1 MFCEQNKA
9 WGNEDELWE
18 ELFDLNHQRVLEQ
31 NKQYFSQKKK
41 MIEETRKKENL
52 KLEDLIAQINSCVH
66 KVVGESG
73 DESEYIEEQ
82 KIQAPIASEYRKRY
96 REENHSRFSHGP
108 VTQHTYRRTKRT
120 KIESVEKEQLSDSKI
135 TPHQGMML
143 QNLLETSNQKV
154 QYEDRDLEKSEQDQY
169 QDLGYNQDSF
179 KKYQYKDLDSVE
191 KRVPGCYAGER
202 C

>member
-82 KIQAPIASEYRKRY
+82 KIQAPIASEYWKRY

-179 KKYQYKDLDSVE
+179 KKY
-191 KRVPGCYAGER
+191 
-202 C
+202 